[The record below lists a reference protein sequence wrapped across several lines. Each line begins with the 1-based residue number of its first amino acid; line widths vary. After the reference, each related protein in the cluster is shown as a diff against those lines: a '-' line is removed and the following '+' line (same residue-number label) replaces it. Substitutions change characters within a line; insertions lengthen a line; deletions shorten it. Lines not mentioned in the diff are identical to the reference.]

1 MLAQVAER
9 GDSSCRAAM
18 LWTLALLL
26 LGTAFAQEEEA
37 EEGGGYSIMKD
48 LEITMVMEVLDG
60 CRFTIRDKENKQ
72 VTVRVGTLKE
82 TEDASHLRSMLQ
94 RSMILYRP
102 YPEDLQGTE
111 GEVHADVWTAEG
123 LHIGLALSKKGVEH
137 SGVTTNYTMDILQ
150 VAAEQEKQ
158 KSYKDLEKALADQA
172 KWEGEQARAVQEEEM
187 FAQLKA
193 KDWLLGVLVLFAF
206 LLFAY
211 PLVMSL
217 RGDDSDAK
225 SKAARLRAAKLKVV
239 EAEKMEHEKAE
250 AAKAEAARKA
260 AEKKAKEEE
269 DARKQAELEQSQKK
283 KIK

>member
-1 MLAQVAER
+1 
-9 GDSSCRAAM
+9 M
-18 LWTLALLL
+18 LWTLALVL
-26 LGTAFAQEEEA
+26 LGTAFAQDEEV

-48 LEITMVMEVLDG
+48 LEITMVMDVLDG
-60 CRFTIRDKENKQ
+60 SRFTIRDKENKQ

-82 TEDASHLRSMLQ
+82 TEDAQHLRNMLQ

-102 YPEDLQGTE
+102 YPEDLQPTE

-137 SGVTTNYTMDILQ
+137 SGVSTNYTMDILQ

-172 KWEGEQARAVQEEEM
+172 KWEGDQARAAKEEEEY
-187 FAQLKA
+187 ANLKA
-193 KDWLLGVLVLFAF
+193 KDWLLLVLVVFAVG
-206 LLFAY
+206 LVGY
-211 PLVMSL
+211 PILVSL

-225 SKAARLRAAKLKVV
+225 SKAARLKAAQVKVA
-239 EAEKMEHEKAE
+239 EAEKKQREATE
-250 AAKAEAARKA
+250 AAMAEAARKA

-269 DARKQAELEQSQKK
+269 DAKRQAELEKSQNK

>member
-37 EEGGGYSIMKD
+37 EEGGSYSIMKD
-48 LEITMVMEVLDG
+48 LEITMVMDVLDG
-60 CRFTIRDKENKQ
+60 CRFTIRDEESTQ

-82 TEDASHLRSMLQ
+82 TDDASHLRGMLQ

-102 YPEDLQGTE
+102 YPEELQSTD

-172 KWEGEQARAVQEEEM
+172 KWEGEQAKA
-187 FAQLKA
+187 AQ
-193 KDWLLGVLVLFAF
+193 DWLLVGLVLFAV
-206 LLFAY
+206 LLFGY
-211 PLVMSL
+211 PLVLSF

-225 SKAARLRAAKLKVV
+225 TKAARLKAAKVKVA
-239 EAEKMEHEKAE
+239 EAEKMQRDMAE
-250 AAKAEAARKA
+250 AAKAEAEKRPRRRRPRK
-260 AEKKAKEEE
+260 
-269 DARKQAELEQSQKK
+269 RRTRG
-283 KIK
+283 

>member
-1 MLAQVAER
+1 MI
-9 GDSSCRAAM
+9 
-18 LWTLALLL
+18 WTLALVL
-26 LGTAFAQEEEA
+26 LGTAFAQDEEE
-37 EEGGGYSIMKD
+37 ETGGSYSIMKD
-48 LEITMVMEVLDG
+48 LEITMVMDVLDG

-82 TEDASHLRSMLQ
+82 TDDASHLRNMLQ

-102 YPEDLQGTE
+102 FPDELQSTE

-123 LHIGLALSKKGVEH
+123 LHIGLELSKKGVEH

-158 KSYKDLEKALADQA
+158 KSYKDLEKALQDQA
-172 KWEGEQARAVQEEEM
+172 KWEGEQAKAAQEEEM

-193 KDWLLGVLVLFAF
+193 KDWLLGGLVVFAVALFG
-206 LLFAY
+206 Y
-211 PLVMSL
+211 PLVLSF

-225 SKAARLRAAKLKVV
+225 AKAARLKAAKMKVA
-239 EAEKMEHEKAE
+239 EAEKKKIEE
-250 AAKAEAARKA
+250 AEAARVEAAKKA
-260 AEKKAKEEE
+260 AEKKAREEE
-269 DARKQAELEQSQKK
+269 EAKKQAQLEQSQNK

>member
-1 MLAQVAER
+1 M
-9 GDSSCRAAM
+9 M
-18 LWTLALLL
+18 WTLGLLL
-26 LGTAFAQEEEA
+26 LGTAFAEDEEA
-37 EEGGGYSIMKD
+37 EGGSYSIMKD
-48 LEITMVMEVLDG
+48 LEITMVMDVLDG

-82 TEDASHLRSMLQ
+82 TDDASHLRSMLQ

-102 YPEDLQGTE
+102 FPEELQSTD

-123 LHIGLALSKKGVEH
+123 LHIGMALTNKGVEP

-158 KSYKDLEKALADQA
+158 KSYKDLEKALQDQARWEGDQA
-172 KWEGEQARAVQEEEM
+172 KAAQEEEA
-187 FAQLKA
+187 FAQLKS
-193 KDWLLGVLVLFAF
+193 KDWLLIVLVLFVVV
-206 LLFAY
+206 LFGI
-211 PLVMSL
+211 PLVSSL

-225 SKAARLRAAKLKVV
+225 TKAARLKAAKMKVA
-239 EAEKMEHEKAE
+239 EAEQAQREQ
-250 AAKAEAARKA
+250 AEAARADAAKRA

-269 DARKQAELEQSQKK
+269 EAKRQAELERSGAK

>member
-48 LEITMVMEVLDG
+48 LEITMVMDVLDG

-102 YPEDLQGTE
+102 YPEDLQSTE

-172 KWEGEQARAVQEEEM
+172 KWEGEQAKAAQEEEE

-193 KDWLLGVLVLFAF
+193 KDWLLVGLVLFAV
-206 LLFAY
+206 LLFGY
-211 PLVMSL
+211 PLVLSF

-225 SKAARLRAAKLKVV
+225 TKAARLKAAKVKVA
-239 EAEKMEHEKAE
+239 EAEKMQRDMAE
-250 AAKAEAARKA
+250 AAKAEAEKRPRRRRPRK
-260 AEKKAKEEE
+260 
-269 DARKQAELEQSQKK
+269 RRTRG
-283 KIK
+283 

>member
-102 YPEDLQGTE
+102 FPEDLQPTE

-172 KWEGEQARAVQEEEM
+172 KWEGEPA
-187 FAQLKA
+187 KA
-193 KDWLLGVLVLFAF
+193 KV
-206 LLFAY
+206 
-211 PLVMSL
+211 
-217 RGDDSDAK
+217 SDAEK
-225 SKAARLRAAKLKVV
+225 TQR
-239 EAEKMEHEKAE
+239 EAAE
-250 AAKAEAARKA
+250 AAKAEAEKKA
-260 AEKKAKEEE
+260 AEKRAKEEE
-269 DARKQAELEQSQKK
+269 DAKKQAELEQSQKK

>member
-1 MLAQVAER
+1 MLAQVADR
-9 GDSSCRAAM
+9 GNSSCRAAM

-26 LGTAFAQEEEA
+26 LLGTAFAEDDEA
-37 EEGGGYSIMKD
+37 EGGSYSIMKD
-48 LEITMVMEVLDG
+48 LEITMVMDVLDG

-72 VTVRVGTLKE
+72 VTVRVGALQDTD
-82 TEDASHLRSMLQ
+82 DASHLRSMLQ

-102 YPEDLQGTE
+102 YPEELQSTD

-123 LHIGLALSKKGVEH
+123 LHIGMALTKKGVEP

-158 KSYKDLEKALADQA
+158 KSYKDLEKALQDQA
-172 KWEGEQARAVQEEEM
+172 KWEGEQAKAVQEEEEY
-187 FAQLKA
+187 AQLKA

-225 SKAARLRAAKLKVV
+225 TKAARLKAAKMKVA
-239 EAEKMEHEKAE
+239 EAERMQREQ
-250 AAKAEAARKA
+250 AEAAREEAAKKA
-260 AEKKAKEEE
+260 AEKKAKEE
-269 DARKQAELEQSQKK
+269 AAKKAAEK
-283 KIK
+283 